1 MHIQASNHSR
11 YRSSHR
17 QDRPVQ
23 AEKRNAAA
31 SDLAKSA
38 VGKGYDEDFL
48 DIHLALP
55 EVDQEYQ
62 DQIAPLKSDPTKSEL
77 EYTHFSVVM
86 NKMRRTPMFTAV
98 NIDGAQYNPKKRDGD
113 WDLDPR
119 IDSQHQMGG
128 EAYSA
133 NPWDRG
139 HLIRRRDPMW
149 GPDADRASKDTFAYT
164 NASLQH
170 ASLNQHDWLD
180 LENHILSV
188 ARRNESKVTVFTGPV
203 LKETD
208 PSFDNNGQMRKPTQI
223 PTAFWKVMVWNDPEE
238 GLKSESFLMSQEK
251 QANGK
256 GVPKRREERL
266 KEFSD
271 FRIPLDKLEEMTHLE
286 FGDIIDSPTTQRVE
300 IMPDLVPHW

>member
-164 NASLQH
+164 NALLQH

>member
-1 MHIQASNHSR
+1 MFINTSSHSR
-11 YRSSHR
+11 YRSLPS
-17 QDRPVQ
+17 QDRQVNG
-23 AEKRNAAA
+23 EKRNTN
-31 SDLAKSA
+31 D
-38 VGKGYDEDFL
+38 VGKGYNEDFL
-48 DIHLALP
+48 DIHLDLP
-55 EVDQEYQ
+55 EVDAEYQ

-98 NIDGAQYNPKKRDGD
+98 NIDGAQYNPKKRNGD

-119 IDSQHQMGG
+119 IDSRHQLGG
-128 EAYSA
+128 EAYSS
-133 NPWDRG
+133 NPYDRG

-164 NASLQH
+164 NAALQH
-170 ASLNQHDWLD
+170 SSLNQHDWLD

-203 LKETD
+203 LKDTD
-208 PSFDNNGQMRKPTQI
+208 PSFDNNGQMSKPTQI
-223 PTAFWKVMVWNDPEE
+223 PTAFWKVMVWNDPQE

-251 QANGK
+251 QANGD
-256 GVPKRREERL
+256 GVPDRRKERL

-271 FRIPLDKLEEMTHLE
+271 FRIPLDKLEELTHLE
-286 FGDIIDSPTTQRVE
+286 FGDIIDSPTTQKVE
-300 IMPDLVPHW
+300 IMPDLVPRW